1 MMKSLLIAA
10 SVCVGMASVGL
21 AADKPNELKIGIT
34 TFTSGPAS
42 VFGVPGKA
50 SAELIVE
57 EWNRKGGIGGVPV
70 KLFFVDEG
78 AGTQAML
85 AEYRRLWNERLDR
98 LDDYLQELQA
108 KEKKNARRK

>member
-10 SVCVGMASVGL
+10 SVCVGMASIGL

-34 TFTSGPAS
+34 TFMSGPAS

-50 SAELIVE
+50 SAELIIE

-70 KLFFVDEG
+70 KLFFVN
-78 AGTQAML
+78 GT
-85 AEYRRLWNERLDR
+85 RWR
-98 LDDYLQELQA
+98 
-108 KEKKNARRK
+108 